1 MTPQVERSLSRSRNV
16 GQSVAIAADTSAV
29 RKAISDI
36 KKALFDLEA
45 LFAEIVDEVSEE
57 EKAFEAQ
64 LAEKKAKAQAFA
76 LAERY
81 ESQNPGGDIRT
92 TTLITDADFLPTG
105 GQVTESSHSEPEAEE
120 LEILDL
126 FEEEEVGAFNLLD
139 DL

>member
-1 MTPQVERSLSRSRNV
+1 MTPQVERSLSRNRNV

-45 LFAEIVDEVSEE
+45 FFAEIADEVSEE

-64 LAEKKAKAQAFA
+64 LAEKKNKAQALA
-76 LAERY
+76 LTERY

-105 GQVTESSHSEPEAEE
+105 GHIAEETPPEPEVEA